1 MCSRGTYMHF
11 QVLHKKEQP
20 GSVLKMNSGKV
31 TQRDQ
36 EGLRVAYES
45 DRTETISSQCWERK
59 EQKEKLP
66 ETWSLL
72 TTVQQNLLSR

>member
-11 QVLHKKEQP
+11 QVLHKEEQP

-31 TQRDQ
+31 TQRNQ
-36 EGLRVAYES
+36 EGLRVASES
-45 DRTETISSQCWERK
+45 DWTETISSQCWERK

-72 TTVQQNLLSR
+72 TTVQQNLLGR